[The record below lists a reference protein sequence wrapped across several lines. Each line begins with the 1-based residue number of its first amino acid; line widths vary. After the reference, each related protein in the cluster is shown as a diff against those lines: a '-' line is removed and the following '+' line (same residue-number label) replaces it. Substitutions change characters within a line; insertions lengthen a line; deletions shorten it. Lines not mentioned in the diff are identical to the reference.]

1 VFGSKAAL
9 EILKKS
15 SPNKR
20 IYQKDL
26 IVELSFSNKTIIK
39 VLQKLVLAGVLEQGM
54 ERRKE
59 KGKTVWTKW
68 YTPTFQG
75 KWITLLLQSPENLPK
90 IEAKKIITE
99 LFMMYIENITTLCQ
113 HYNIESEIFES
124 TINKAFIKIA
134 EGSNPEASA
143 KSDVLVYGTS
153 AIDTI
158 IRVNTLPKI
167 GETLYLSDVQMFSG
181 GSASNVAVGVRRLG
195 IPVSFSGKIGE
206 DVKALSLIEEFKK
219 EGVDTSGIIIEPDKK
234 TLTTLITL
242 NRSGEKR
249 IYVLGG
255 ENVALSLSSPNEVNW
270 KRITENKLIYIG
282 EIFVELAEIIAT
294 YAKNHG
300 KKVIYRPGLPIITF
314 NTKKVR
320 NALRNADIFILN
332 TQSWAV
338 LKEAESST
346 PFDLLKMGPEI
357 VILTKGL
364 KGCETYTKNGV
375 FMNSAYSVEAED
387 DTGAG
392 DAFCAGLICALLD
405 SKSLKQCVQYAL
417 AASAISILKKG
428 ARTALPTRS
437 QVEEFMKYEKSK
449 Q

>member
-1 VFGSKAAL
+1 LSDLWPYILPLPTERGALNQVFKSVFGSKAAL

-242 NRSGEKR
+242 NRSGE
-249 IYVLGG
+249 
-255 ENVALSLSSPNEVNW
+255 
-270 KRITENKLIYIG
+270 
-282 EIFVELAEIIAT
+282 
-294 YAKNHG
+294 
-300 KKVIYRPGLPIITF
+300 
-314 NTKKVR
+314 R